1 MKLFRGIKTALKD
14 DDYDW
19 RSDNVIRGIIVGMSI
34 VCVALCAT
42 WVGLVIY
49 VASWWF

>member
-1 MKLFRGIKTALKD
+1 MKLFRSLKTALTD
-14 DDYDW
+14 DNYGW
-19 RSDNVIRGIIVGMSI
+19 RNNKTVCGVIVGMSI
-34 VCVALCAT
+34 VCVAICVT